1 VTPISPSCP
10 LASSIGR
17 RRSVKRKG
25 RSRSVP
31 RARVPLTRLAF
42 RGDCN
47 FARDLERVPSWSAR
61 RRRRRRRRH
70 GRREIAR
77 RPDDGGADWLAAA
90 ARPIPERS
98 ESWTCGHGMRTN
110 PFFRPRAGLFL
121 SSRFPCMR
129 LAYMAGERA
138 MCTLH
143 TLPPARVHR
152 AVPFVSP
159 SPRSIPSP
167 GPPSTA
173 RCARARARLSFLLRA
188 HVRACMHACAI

>member
-1 VTPISPSCP
+1 
-10 LASSIGR
+10 
-17 RRSVKRKG
+17 
-25 RSRSVP
+25 
-31 RARVPLTRLAF
+31 
-42 RGDCN
+42 
-47 FARDLERVPSWSAR
+47 
-61 RRRRRRRRH
+61 
-70 GRREIAR
+70 
-77 RPDDGGADWLAAA
+77 
-90 ARPIPERS
+90 
-98 ESWTCGHGMRTN
+98 MRTN